1 MEQNGVW
8 QEAFKVYA
16 YMTDKHHHLTLF
28 SIANCL
34 QEVAGNHATSH
45 GLGFLGMRERGLY
58 WVLNKLK
65 INVLRAVTAGE
76 TVTIRSWVSE
86 MKPFSHRHF
95 EILDADGT
103 IVTTAYALWIP
114 IDQTTH
120 RPKRFETNEMLTIKT
135 GSELLEPEKLRDL
148 EGNWRRCADRPV
160 MFSDLDGV
168 GHVNNAKY
176 VSWIMDDFK
185 KDYENIECKSLVINY
200 LGEIF
205 LNERVEIF
213 YILKDRTL
221 EYMMKIKKSGRLVS
235 RAKLSF

>member
-34 QEVAGNHATSH
+34 QEVAGNHAASH
-45 GLGFLGMRERGLY
+45 GLGFVGMQERGLY
-58 WVLNKLK
+58 WVLNRLK
-65 INVLRAVTAGE
+65 INILRSVMSGE
-76 TVTIRSWVSE
+76 TVTIRTWVSE

-95 EILDADGT
+95 EVLDADGVV
-103 IVTTAYALWIP
+103 VTMAYAVWIP
-114 IDQTTH
+114 IDATTH
-120 RPKRFETNEMLTIKT
+120 RPKRFETNELLTVKT
-135 GSELLEPEKLRDL
+135 GSEMTEPEKLRDF

-160 MFSDLDGV
+160 LFSDLDSI

-176 VSWIMDDFK
+176 VGWIMDDFK
-185 KDYENIECKSLVINY
+185 KDYEKFECKSLIINY
-200 LGEIF
+200 SGEVF

-221 EYMMKIKKSGRLVS
+221 EYMMKIKKSGRLVA
-235 RAKLSF
+235 RAKLIF